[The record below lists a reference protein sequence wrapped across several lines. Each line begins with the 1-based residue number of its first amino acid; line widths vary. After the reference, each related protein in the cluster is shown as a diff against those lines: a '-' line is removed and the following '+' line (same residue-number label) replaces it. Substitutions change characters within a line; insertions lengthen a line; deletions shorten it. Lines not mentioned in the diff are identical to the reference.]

1 MKQAGYGRR
10 FIALCIDWALATF
23 SAALV
28 IPLQS
33 SALGP
38 SLIRLGVFVLEV
50 AVLTSLGG
58 ASAGQ
63 RIMKLRVLSWPDYL
77 FVKPGAIFMRTF
89 LIALVIPA
97 VVTDKDGR
105 GLHDRITKTVVMR
118 LPKRASA

>member
-1 MKQAGYGRR
+1 MGLEMRQCARLPAWKKQVTGA
-10 FIALCIDWALATF
+10 D
-23 SAALV
+23 
-28 IPLQS
+28 S
-33 SALGP
+33 SHSPSIGL

-50 AVLTSLGG
+50 ALLTSLGG

-63 RIMKLRVLSWPDYL
+63 RMMKLRVLSWPDYL
-77 FVKPGAIFMRTF
+77 FVKPGAIFIRTF

-118 LPKRASA
+118 LP